1 MLKLVSHELK
11 APLNGLAGYTR
22 TGLFDSIPEI
32 DSFDGGLG
40 WGETPRGDKSPRHG
54 DVVCGKMNILLRY
67 L

>member
-22 TGLFDSIPEI
+22 TERSTPSMVGLRVGVKHQGVTSLNRDM
-32 DSFDGGLG
+32 
-40 WGETPRGDKSPRHG
+40 ETLI
-54 DVVCGKMNILLRY
+54 CGKMNILLRY